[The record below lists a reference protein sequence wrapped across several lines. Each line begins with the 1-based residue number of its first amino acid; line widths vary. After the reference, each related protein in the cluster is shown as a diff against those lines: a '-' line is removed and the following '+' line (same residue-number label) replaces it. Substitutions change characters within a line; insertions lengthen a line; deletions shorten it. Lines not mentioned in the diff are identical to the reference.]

1 MLEYILDGGICMWP
15 LMACSVIALAT
26 LIDRARA
33 FRAAVYD
40 TFVLREKV
48 REHLAEGRLD
58 ESIQSCQSAKGPVAA
73 VLLVGLDK
81 YRRLVRRQRSLAE
94 IEANVSKT
102 MEDYASQALE
112 PLERRLNLL
121 TLMATVAPLLGMT
134 GTVTGMINAFTSM
147 AIQGVD
153 AEGVASGIS
162 EALITT
168 AVGLFIAMPAA
179 AGYNIFMKKID
190 RYTLEIELTINEV
203 MDLISAGSS
212 QPG

>member
-26 LIDRARA
+26 LIDRVRT
-33 FRAAVYD
+33 FRSSVFDNY
-40 TFVLREKV
+40 TLRERV
-48 REHLAEGRLD
+48 GDLMSGGQLD
-58 ESIQSCQSAKGPVAA
+58 EAIKRCEEARGPVAA

-81 YRRLVRRQRSLAE
+81 YRRLRQLGRPLVE
-94 IEANVSKT
+94 IEANVAKT

-121 TLMATVAPLLGMT
+121 TLTATIAPLLGMT
-134 GTVTGMINAFTSM
+134 GTVTGMINAFTTMS
-147 AIQGVD
+147 ASGVD
-153 AEGVASGIS
+153 SEGVASGIA

-179 AGYNIFMKKID
+179 AGYNIFMKRID
-190 RYTLEIELTINEV
+190 KLVLEIELTTHEV
-203 MDLISAGSS
+203 MDQISAGG
-212 QPG
+212 QKE

>member
-15 LMACSVIALAT
+15 LMACSLIAMAA
-26 LIDRARA
+26 LIDRMRV
-33 FRAAVYD
+33 FRQVSFDNFA
-40 TFVLREKV
+40 LREKV
-48 REHLAEGRLD
+48 SECL
-58 ESIQSCQSAKGPVAA
+58 SAGQLNDAVEICKAARGPVAA

-81 YRRLVRRQRSLAE
+81 YRRLLRNGRSLAE

-102 MEDYASQALE
+102 MEDYATHALE

-121 TLMATVAPLLGMT
+121 TMMATIAPLLGMT

-147 AIQGVD
+147 ATQGVD
-153 AEGVASGIS
+153 AEGVASGIG

-179 AGYNIFMKKID
+179 AGYNIFMKRID
-190 RYTLEIELTINEV
+190 KLILEIELTTNEV
-203 MDLISAGSS
+203 MDLITLGGRRA
-212 QPG
+212 